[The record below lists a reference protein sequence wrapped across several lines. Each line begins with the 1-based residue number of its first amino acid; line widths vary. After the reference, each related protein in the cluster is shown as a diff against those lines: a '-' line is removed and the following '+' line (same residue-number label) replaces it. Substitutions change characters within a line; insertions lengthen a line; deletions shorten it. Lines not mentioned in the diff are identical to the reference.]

1 MFPAKKQPFSAVKS
15 AFTLIELMVV
25 MGLIMIVMTL
35 GIPRLVQHNE
45 TPLGGS
51 ISAVMDA
58 CASARS
64 KAILSGKPMKMIVDA
79 SNYSVTVGAG
89 ATKPKVVSESSGQG
103 PTVDQSPDEEPAEE
117 PKPASSTGPAFS
129 GKIHEDVGVTF
140 LAVNFLPRED
150 EGRAEVTFH
159 PNGTSDE
166 FTIGMIHVTGD
177 NVQRFV
183 QLDSVTGAAYIKTED
198 EIQDP

>member
-1 MFPAKKQPFSAVKS
+1 MFSAKKQPFSAVKS

-35 GIPRLVQHNE
+35 GIPRLVQQNE

-89 ATKPKVVSESSGQG
+89 APKPKVVSESSGQG

-183 QLDSVTGAAYIKTED
+183 QLDSVTGLAYLKTED
-198 EIQDP
+198 EIQNP

>member
-1 MFPAKKQPFSAVKS
+1 M
-15 AFTLIELMVV
+15 
-25 MGLIMIVMTL
+25 
-35 GIPRLVQHNE
+35 
-45 TPLGGS
+45 
-51 ISAVMDA
+51 
-58 CASARS
+58 
-64 KAILSGKPMKMIVDA
+64 
-79 SNYSVTVGAG
+79 GAG
-89 ATKPKVVSESSGQG
+89 APKPKVVSESSGQG

-183 QLDSVTGAAYIKTED
+183 QLDSVTGLAYLKTED
-198 EIQDP
+198 EIQNP